1 MLFCLA
7 ICIRFPT
14 FSCPS
19 DLELGSVLKPVT
31 GVVVIQRP
39 VTDYSYVLG

>member
-1 MLFCLA
+1 VGKEILYTNKIKIGYFM
-7 ICIRFPT
+7 R
-14 FSCPS
+14 
-19 DLELGSVLKPVT
+19 SVLKPVT